1 VNGER
6 EIDERETIF
15 VTHVALASWWSCRAL
30 GDLIKT
36 PSRKKGTT
44 AKKTRA
50 KAAADKDKVN
60 KLAALNKKNA
70 SDDQPVSFNPPPSL
84 PLFLH
89 LQQDVPC

>member
-70 SDDQPVSFNPPPSL
+70 SDDQPVSFNP
-84 PLFLH
+84 LFLH